1 MTVILYINIYMS
13 RLLQITYLLLIM
25 EYQIPND
32 ADYHHCHKIGIKVRV
47 SCISQL
53 VKLSSVHSLC
63 FLLVRLCLFR
73 FLVTLFLCK
82 TDKKQIF
89 F

>member
-1 MTVILYINIYMS
+1 MIVILYTNIYTT
-13 RLLQITYLLLIM
+13 RPDRFFQITYLLLIM

-53 VKLSSVHSLC
+53 VKLGSVVS
-63 FLLVRLCLFR
+63 LLVSLSWFTYLINS
-73 FLVTLFLCK
+73 FLWK
-82 TDKKQIF
+82 TD
-89 F
+89 